1 MARKDT
7 PDAHGGQAG
16 RKERLY
22 KEARARIMIAR
33 NVDKIRM
40 NTNAALESE
49 TEEEAL
55 KSSSKAFLACL
66 FILMADNA
74 MFKPLKVQLENN
86 YLLGK
91 ESYLETVVASKRL
104 LLDFITPEKLNYRD
118 IKQEDDDERIA
129 FVESSYDKYCLLV
142 GLQRVILREDS
153 IYELL
158 VICD

>member
-1 MARKDT
+1 MNPRAVNDNKMSANATLKRKIK
-7 PDAHGGQAG
+7 A
-16 RKERLY
+16 
-22 KEARARIMIAR
+22 
-33 NVDKIRM
+33 
-40 NTNAALESE
+40 
-49 TEEEAL
+49 EAL

-91 ESYLETVVASKRL
+91 ESYLETVVASKQL